1 MKKFF
6 TICLLLGMAVVFIN
20 ANNDELY
27 YNFAN
32 EQVLLDELDLF
43 EYANFPEGTSF
54 EIFQDEVDDL
64 GIRHQSYQQM
74 YNGIKVQSK
83 MILVHSKNGQLL
95 SLNGNVMKQDV
106 APKAIKQNL
115 NKLQARKKVNSETD
129 EKDITLTIL
138 CINGIYYTVY
148 KVPNPETLET
158 FYIDAESGEI
168 VYIESALQSADVKT
182 QALTRYSGWQE
193 MSLYE
198 TDGKYVFLDSA
209 RNIVTLGAKGSPKY
223 DYYYSDAYLLSLPDS
238 IIQKI
243 KDQDKEAILNNIGSP
258 MMWDYIN
265 QCNVLY
271 HNSPVISIPTITNI
285 TITNA
290 NSSWWYDIWDTN
302 PDIFIEIYNSNSQ
315 RVYKSSTVNDAT
327 FPISFSISVA
337 IGDGYVI
344 QVYDEDVTGNSYGG
358 GIKIST
364 TESGTYSWSNSSTTS
379 GMLTITEAP
388 TEYADIHWGMQKTY
402 DFYKNIFK
410 RNSFDNQGH
419 IIYNI
424 AFPQRDADIFK
435 SMPNNAV
442 AQGDFEPYFMYY
454 GYGDGAYM
462 NPVVALDI
470 MAHEFTHLVTSQNGK
485 GGLDYLNESGA
496 LNESFSDIM
505 AMGVKKYTY
514 GSTNWTIGEDVMIAE
529 LYLRSMKNPNSAGQP
544 DTYGKGPWIPS
555 TSTPNEENDKGGVHT
570 NSGVQNFWFYLLS
583 EGGTGTNDNNEK
595 FTVKGIGIDKALQ
608 IAYRTLIHYLTPSA
622 TFANARQSSLQA
634 ARDLYGANSTE
645 EIAVTNA
652 WHAVGV
658 GDKYVEEPTT
668 SSDQFLVL
676 AQRKTG
682 GNWFYMTAD
691 LGTAGIKRFQAI
703 DAGTSAKEDIN
714 RTPDGEKYLWSF
726 EDVAGGVAL
735 KNSTQYATW
744 NAGNSAILSSTP
756 KAFSVVDAGEDIV
769 NISFVDGDGNT
780 RYLSLNATEGNNYFA
795 FYKGTTQKYN
805 LLIIPYGGQQP
816 PIEEPKE
823 EFVVLAQRNNTS
835 NWFYMTADLGTA
847 STKRFQAVDAGTP
860 NKSMINTSP
869 TDSKYIWSFE
879 EVAGGIALVNEK
891 QYASWKSGNSAIL
904 STTPMALN
912 ITDISDDQVNM
923 SFVDNEGNTRY
934 LSLNATE
941 GNNYFAF
948 YKGTTQKYNLLVIP
962 YGEKITT
969 ELETI
974 TLTETPIVQKIM
986 RDGQLLILR
995 DGKTYNVMGQE
1006 L

>member
-6 TICLLLGMAVVFIN
+6 TLCILLGMAVVFVN

-32 EQVLLDELDLF
+32 EQVLLDDLDLF
-43 EYANFPEGTSF
+43 EYANFPDGTSF

-74 YNGIKVQSK
+74 YHGVKVQSK

-106 APKAIKQNL
+106 APKTIKQNL

-193 MSLYE
+193 MTLYE

-209 RNIVTLGAKGSPKY
+209 RNIVTLGAKGGPNY
-223 DYYYSDAYLLSLPDS
+223 DYYFSEDFISSLPDS
-238 IIQKI
+238 ILQKI
-243 KDQDKEAILNNIGSP
+243 INGDTATIQNSVYSP
-258 MMWDYIN
+258 MIWDYIN

-271 HNSPVISIPTITNI
+271 HNSPVISIPTITNV

-424 AFPQRDADIFK
+424 AFPQRDTNIFK
-435 SMPNNAV
+435 SMPNNAT

-505 AMGVKKYTY
+505 AMGVEEFTF
-514 GSTNWTIGEDVMIAE
+514 GSADWTIGEDVMVIQANM
-529 LYLRSMKNPNSAGQP
+529 RSMMNPNNSKGALGDTMKGAQP
-544 DTYGKGPWIPS
+544 DTYKGLCWSYMP
-555 TSTPNEENDKGGVHT
+555 TSIDTNSVVVHR
-570 NSGVQNFWFYLLS
+570 NSGVQNYWFYLLS
-583 EGGTGTNDNNEK
+583 EGGSGTNDNGAQYQ
-595 FTVKGIGIDKALQ
+595 VKGIGIDKALQ
-608 IAYRTLIHYLTPSA
+608 IAYRTLIYYLTPSA
-622 TFANARQSSLQA
+622 TFASSRNGSIEST
-634 ARDLYGANSTE
+634 RDLYGTNSTE

-691 LGTAGIKRFQAI
+691 LGTAGTKRFQAI
-703 DAGTSAKEDIN
+703 DAGTSVKEDIN

-735 KNSTQYATW
+735 KNGTQYATW
-744 NAGNSAILSSTP
+744 NAGNSAILSSAP

-795 FYKGTTQKYN
+795 FYKGTTQKC
-805 LLIIPYGGQQP
+805 
-816 PIEEPKE
+816 
-823 EFVVLAQRNNTS
+823 
-835 NWFYMTADLGTA
+835 
-847 STKRFQAVDAGTP
+847 
-860 NKSMINTSP
+860 
-869 TDSKYIWSFE
+869 
-879 EVAGGIALVNEK
+879 
-891 QYASWKSGNSAIL
+891 
-904 STTPMALN
+904 
-912 ITDISDDQVNM
+912 
-923 SFVDNEGNTRY
+923 
-934 LSLNATE
+934 
-941 GNNYFAF
+941 
-948 YKGTTQKYNLLVIP
+948 NLLVIP

>member
-1 MKKFF
+1 MKRLF

-74 YNGIKVQSK
+74 YQGIKVQSK

-95 SLNGNVMKQDV
+95 SLNGNVMKQNL
-106 APKAIKQNL
+106 APKFIKQNL

-168 VYIESALQSADVKT
+168 VFVEPALQSADVKT

-193 MSLYE
+193 MTMYE
-198 TDGKYVFLDSA
+198 TDGKYLFLDSA
-209 RNIVTLGAKGSPKY
+209 RNIVTLGAKGSPNV
-223 DYYYSDAYLLSLPDS
+223 DYYFSEDFILSLPDS
-238 IIQKI
+238 IIQKLMNE
-243 KDQDKEAILNNIGSP
+243 DSEAIGNYITSP

-265 QCNVLY
+265 QCNILY
-271 HNSPVISIPTITNI
+271 NNSPVIYIPTITNI
-285 TITNA
+285 TITSA
-290 NSSWWYDIWDTN
+290 NSSWWYDIWDTK
-302 PDIFIEIYNSNSQ
+302 PDIFIEIYNSNNQ
-315 RVYKSSTVNDAT
+315 LVYVSPTFNDAT
-327 FPISFSISVA
+327 FPISFPMSVA
-337 IGDGYVI
+337 VADGYVI
-344 QVYDEDVTGNSYGG
+344 QIYDEDATGSSYGG
-358 GIKIST
+358 GVKIST
-364 TESGTYSWSNSSTTS
+364 TEPGTYSWSNSSTTS

-410 RNSFDNQGH
+410 RNSFDNKGH

-424 AFPQRDADIFK
+424 AFPEYDKIVFK
-435 SMPNNAV
+435 NMPNNAT
-442 AQGDFEPYFMYY
+442 AQGAFEPYFMYY

-462 NPVVALDI
+462 NPVVSLDI
-470 MAHEFTHLVTSQNGK
+470 MAHEFTHLVTSQNGN

-529 LYLRSMKNPNSAGQP
+529 PYLRSMKNPKSAGQP
-544 DTYGKGPWIPS
+544 DTYGKGTWIPT
-555 TSTPNEENDKGGVHT
+555 TSTPKDENDQGGVHT

-658 GDKYVEEPTT
+658 GTKYTNMITIKAKMPTNWGNT
-668 SSDQFLVL
+668 ISAWVWE
-676 AQRKTG
+676 TG
-682 GNWFYMTAD
+682 GN
-691 LGTAGIKRFQAI
+691 
-703 DAGTSAKEDIN
+703 
-714 RTPDGEKYLWSF
+714 GEWVTLTK
-726 EDVAGGVAL
+726 
-735 KNSTQYATW
+735 
-744 NAGNSAILSSTP
+744 
-756 KAFSVVDAGEDIV
+756 
-769 NISFVDGDGNT
+769 
-780 RYLSLNATEGNNYFA
+780 EGNWYTYSKDCSELNIVYVN
-795 FYKGTTQKYN
+795 GSNWNGDNNQTVDITTKVSACYQ
-805 LLIIPYGGQQP
+805 IG
-816 PIEEPKE
+816 
-823 EFVVLAQRNNTS
+823 NNTS
-835 NWFYMTADLGTA
+835 G
-847 STKRFQAVDAGTP
+847 KRTYYSIDCQD
-860 NKSMINTSP
+860 P
-869 TDSKYIWSFE
+869 T
-879 EVAGGIALVNEK
+879 
-891 QYASWKSGNSAIL
+891 
-904 STTPMALN
+904 
-912 ITDISDDQVNM
+912 TDIQDVEFEKLKKVS
-923 SFVDNEGNTRY
+923 Y
-934 LSLNATE
+934 
-941 GNNYFAF
+941 
-948 YKGTTQKYNLLVIP
+948 QKVI
-962 YGEKITT
+962 
-969 ELETI
+969 
-974 TLTETPIVQKIM
+974 
-986 RDGQLLILR
+986 RNGQLLIIR
-995 DGKTYNVMGQE
+995 DGKTYDLMGRE
-1006 L
+1006 LF

>member
-1 MKKFF
+1 MTRSKYQMKRTKVHAFFVNLHECKKQNNMKKFF
-6 TICLLLGMAVVFIN
+6 TLCILLGMAVVFVN

-32 EQVLLDELDLF
+32 EQVLLDDLDLF
-43 EYANFPEGTSF
+43 EYANFPDGTSF

-74 YNGIKVQSK
+74 YHGVKVQSK

-106 APKAIKQNL
+106 APKTIKQNL

-193 MSLYE
+193 MTLYE

-209 RNIVTLGAKGSPKY
+209 RNIVTLGAKGGPNY
-223 DYYYSDAYLLSLPDS
+223 DYYFSEDFISSLPDS
-238 IIQKI
+238 ILQKI
-243 KDQDKEAILNNIGSP
+243 INGDTATIQNSVYSP
-258 MMWDYIN
+258 MIWDYIN

-271 HNSPVISIPTITNI
+271 HNSPVISIPTITNV

-424 AFPQRDADIFK
+424 AFPQRDTNIFK
-435 SMPNNAV
+435 SMPNNAT

-505 AMGVKKYTY
+505 AMGVEEFTF
-514 GSTNWTIGEDVMIAE
+514 GSADWTIGEDVMVIQANM
-529 LYLRSMKNPNSAGQP
+529 RSMMNPNNSKGALGDTMKGAQP
-544 DTYGKGPWIPS
+544 DTYKGLCWSYMP
-555 TSTPNEENDKGGVHT
+555 TSIDTNSVVVHR
-570 NSGVQNFWFYLLS
+570 NSGVQNYWFYLLS
-583 EGGTGTNDNNEK
+583 EGGSGTNDNGAQYQ
-595 FTVKGIGIDKALQ
+595 VKGIGIDKALQ
-608 IAYRTLIHYLTPSA
+608 IAYRTLIYYLTPSA
-622 TFANARQSSLQA
+622 TFASSRNGSIEST
-634 ARDLYGANSTE
+634 RDLYGTNSTE

-691 LGTAGIKRFQAI
+691 LGTAGTKRFQAI
-703 DAGTSAKEDIN
+703 DAGTSVKEDIN

-735 KNSTQYATW
+735 KNGTQYATW
-744 NAGNSAILSSTP
+744 NAGNSAILSSAP

-795 FYKGTTQKYN
+795 FYKGTTQKC
-805 LLIIPYGGQQP
+805 
-816 PIEEPKE
+816 
-823 EFVVLAQRNNTS
+823 
-835 NWFYMTADLGTA
+835 
-847 STKRFQAVDAGTP
+847 
-860 NKSMINTSP
+860 
-869 TDSKYIWSFE
+869 
-879 EVAGGIALVNEK
+879 
-891 QYASWKSGNSAIL
+891 
-904 STTPMALN
+904 
-912 ITDISDDQVNM
+912 
-923 SFVDNEGNTRY
+923 
-934 LSLNATE
+934 
-941 GNNYFAF
+941 
-948 YKGTTQKYNLLVIP
+948 NLLVIP